1 VKSTTGIY
9 VYYSDHGLPAVDGQG
24 LYILPLQADRE
35 LVEDTATPVRKIN
48 AALRFCQATLRHD
61 LHGCS
66 L

>member
-1 VKSTTGIY
+1 VKSTTDVY